1 MVLDIDISTIHFI
14 MEYSSSFHFLSSS
27 TESSVSFS
35 YIYIRTHE
43 SYDIYNAIKL
53 GKANNIPER
62 DSVYATGEIKRGK
75 FIIVLEVNE
84 KHVLMIERL
93 LQNYFKNDHIKIDSG
108 TEFYHKSIIDRIE
121 PYLVEIGISYK
132 KLTIDEINMLV
143 RCNRIRNTVNKIK
156 NVIKII
162 TTELHKKKRE
172 LCYTPRIDQEE
183 IIKIAIIYFNK
194 NDKGILCLM
203 CGVGKTLISLWITEQ
218 LYSKSIVIGVPNILL
233 LKQWAHEVNKIFPN
247 KKCFIVSGS
256 ITTNNIILF
265 LQQNGDNCIIITT
278 YASSYKV
285 REASEKLLFRFD
297 MKINDEVHHLTT
309 MYMNT
314 DDTKKYIE
322 MLKINSIKQL
332 SLTATMKDIENID
345 MNKKI
350 VSNNNI
356 EYFGEIIHK
365 KSLLWAIK
373 ENIICDYVIQTV
385 LTDNIE
391 LEEHIKLFNI
401 IDENDKRLFL
411 SAFTTLKSIYDGH
424 SHHLLIYSNNKD
436 NSSKIINYIKKLL
449 DDRYFELPD
458 LYYSNYHSSMGSYD
472 QKNIISRFQ
481 ESKNGIISCV
491 YCLGEG
497 WDFPLLDGEVFSEN
511 MTSVIRIVQ
520 SALRACRKNKKEPNK
535 IAKIILPILNNEDWL
550 EKLENQDL
558 RKVSEVI
565 YQMGLEDETIISK
578 IKAYKIKVEKYSRE
592 EKNEKKDESFIEDF
606 GEYDEELTEK
616 IKLKTVRRV
625 QLGISY
631 EKAKKINKDNNTKS
645 KQEYYELCDR
655 DSRLSKDPEILF
667 KGKFTNWID
676 YLGIERIYY
685 EIDICKNKIYEYLLK
700 YPEIKQNNLDLHN
713 IISYLC
719 KIDMLFPPYDL
730 WIDYYNILQ
739 IKDMIIITTKK
750 KKLGLSV

>member
-1 MVLDIDISTIHFI
+1 MILVIDISTIQLI
-14 MEYSSSFHFLSSS
+14 MEYSSSLYTSS
-27 TESSVSFS
+27 TSTNSSLLYS
-35 YIYIRTHE
+35 YLYIRTHE
-43 SYDIYNAIKL
+43 SYDVYNAVKL

-75 FIIVLEVNE
+75 FIMVFQVYFKQVIL
-84 KHVLMIERL
+84 IERL
-93 LQNYFKNDHIKIDSG
+93 LQNYFKDEHIKIDSG

-121 PYLVEIGISYK
+121 YYLLENHIYYK
-132 KLTIDEINMLV
+132 KLTVTEIDNLV
-143 RCNRIRNTVNKIK
+143 RCNRIHNTIKKIK
-156 NVIKII
+156 KVVKVIYN
-162 TTELHKKKRE
+162 EYCDNKKRII
-172 LCYTPRIDQEE
+172 YTPRKDQEE
-183 IIKIAIIYFNK
+183 IIEKSVLYFTK
-194 NDKGILCLM
+194 NDKGILSLM
-203 CGVGKTLISLWITEQ
+203 CGVGKTLISLWI
-218 LYSKSIVIGVPNILL
+218 SKKINCNTILIGVPNRLL
-233 LKQWAHEVNKIFPN
+233 LNQWSKELKNIFPDKNCLIVYGYTTENMIDIFLKSN
-247 KKCFIVSGS
+247 KM
-256 ITTNNIILF
+256 
-265 LQQNGDNCIIITT
+265 NCIVITT

-285 REASEKLLFRFD
+285 REITEKLSFKFN

-309 MYMNT
+309 MNMNT
-314 DDTKKYIE
+314 DNTKRYIE

-332 SLTATMKDIENID
+332 SLTATMKEIENID
-345 MNKKI
+345 IDKKI

-356 EYFGEIIHK
+356 EYFGEIIDK

-373 ENIICDYVIQTV
+373 QNIICDYVIQTV
-385 LTDNIE
+385 IIDDIK
-391 LEEHIKLFNI
+391 LEEHIKSFNI
-401 IDENDKRLFL
+401 IDDNDKRLFL
-411 SAFTTLKSIYDGH
+411 SAFTTLKSIYEGH
-424 SHHLLIYSNNKD
+424 SHHLLIYSNNKE

-550 EKLENQDL
+550 ENLENQDL

-578 IKAYKIKVEKYSRE
+578 IKAYKIKVEKHCRE
-592 EKNEKKDESFIEDF
+592 QTDEKKDESFIEDF

-616 IKLKTVRRV
+616 IKLKTVKRV

-631 EKAKKINKDNNTKS
+631 EKAKKIIKDNNTKS
-645 KQEYYELCDR
+645 KQEYYELCDK

-685 EIDICKNKIYEYLLK
+685 EIDTCKKKIHEYLLK
-700 YPEIKQNNLDLHN
+700 YPEIKQNNFDLHN
-713 IISYLC
+713 IIRHLC
-719 KIDMLFPPYDL
+719 EIDELFPPYDL

-739 IKDMIIITTKK
+739 LKDMITIVNKK